1 MLLARVGAG
10 HDEEAMGR
18 DEEGEGVER
27 GRRDVLAGYSARS
40 CVVEVEVA
48 AGGPGDASIGKCC
61 RSRTSITQSRD
72 LESESQSKT

>member
-10 HDEEAMGR
+10 HDEEGVGR

-27 GRRDVLAGYSARS
+27 GRREVLAGCSARS
-40 CVVEVEVA
+40 CVVEVDVT
-48 AGGPGDASIGKCC
+48 AGGPGDASIGKCS

-72 LESESQSKT
+72 LESESQNKT